1 MSRRAP
7 LWEAEAVLVLDRG
20 EDWIAIPQPAH
31 AWLAAEV
38 ARAWGEGPVP
48 RPEPFAE
55 VCLGVEQHDVAW
67 AAWDLRPPLHAP
79 AGRAASFL
87 EAAFRPRLEIWWEA
101 PRAVLAQ
108 SPWAALLVS
117 LHGTNIHTRFVD
129 ADRLPPAD
137 GDLVRAYLTEQR
149 ALQDGLIRALGTT
162 REAAEEAGDFV
173 FCLDSIS
180 LGVCHGW
187 GAMDLP
193 PVRGTTIRLEPLE
206 EREFTLDPWPLA
218 PERLEVG
225 VHAKRLTERM
235 DDEGSLHAALDA
247 APWERLRWTLRRE

>member
-1 MSRRAP
+1 M
-7 LWEAEAVLVLDRG
+7 LVLDRG
-20 EDWIAIPQPAH
+20 ADWIAIPQPAH
-31 AWLAAEV
+31 AWLAGEV
-38 ARAWGEGPVP
+38 ARAWGDAPVA

-79 AGRAASFL
+79 AGRVASFL
-87 EAAFRPRLEIWWEA
+87 EAPFRPRLEIWWEA

-129 ADRLPPAD
+129 VDRLPPAE
-137 GDLVRAYLTEQR
+137 GDLVRAYLAEQR
-149 ALQDGLIRALGTT
+149 TLQDVLIGTLGTT
-162 REAAEEAGDFV
+162 REIAEAAGDFV

-193 PVRGTTIRLEPLE
+193 PVGGTTIRLEPAGE
-206 EREFTLDPWPLA
+206 GCFTLEPWPLA
-218 PERLEVG
+218 VGELEVG
-225 VHAKRLTERM
+225 VRAKRLAERF
-235 DDEGSLHAALDA
+235 DDEGALHAALDA
-247 APWERLRWTLRRE
+247 APWERLSWTLRRE